1 MPRTEVADF
10 FRHIYREL
18 NTDADS
24 MANRHADT
32 WTLEPYLK
40 PASFVRAFFDG
51 SRHEDKTGFG
61 WVVFTSEDPR
71 TDDRNVWSKEATR
84 SVAISA
90 EATIT
95 AAELE
100 AASSLVRFLAAYY
113 EGYEAALKEIQRHRS
128 LDYAAVRIS
137 KLANMV

>member
-1 MPRTEVADF
+1 
-10 FRHIYREL
+10 
-18 NTDADS
+18 

-51 SRHEDKTGFG
+51 SRHDDKTGFG

-71 TDDRNVWSKEATR
+71 TDESNVWSKVAMR

-128 LDYAAVRIS
+128 LDYAAVRIL